1 MAKAKK
7 SRTSSNYRTANAAFD
22 GSRRIFDDV
31 LALAGTLARGRKDLG
46 ADKLHSL
53 AALTRDYA
61 ASMTDLPNLRVQVA
75 SAADSL
81 EGVADYVMHTEIEQ
95 MVGDAGTFA
104 RRHPLATLAVTV
116 AAGMAASRLM
126 YRQPAGHR
134 QVQEGQ
140 QSRAAP
146 RQRELASGALRHG
159 EVPMDMPMPK
169 ATAEPLH
176 YRASKP
182 AFPELIKELAGDG
195 KRWIDAEFAL
205 AKAEAG
211 LRLRGYASGLAW
223 PSPVFRSCSPQ

>member
-7 SRTSSNYRTANAAFD
+7 KRNGHYRNTSGAPN

-53 AALTRDYA
+53 ASLTREYA

-81 EGVADYVMHTEIEQ
+81 EGVADYVMHTDIEQ

-126 YRQPAGHR
+126 QRQPVKMTAGSRRKARR
-134 QVQEGQ
+134 QRTSV
-140 QSRAAP
+140 SRARKSVA
-146 RQRELASGALRHG
+146 QRRS
-159 EVPMDMPMPK
+159 VN
-169 ATAEPLH
+169 
-176 YRASKP
+176 
-182 AFPELIKELAGDG
+182 
-195 KRWIDAEFAL
+195 
-205 AKAEAG
+205 AKGQAHA
-211 LRLRGYASGLAW
+211 
-223 PSPVFRSCSPQ
+223 

>member
-7 SRTSSNYRTANAAFD
+7 SRTNGNYRNASAALD

-53 AALTRDYA
+53 AALTREYA

-126 YRQPAGHR
+126 YRHPVSSTARSGR
-134 QVQEGQ
+134 K
-140 QSRAAP
+140 
-146 RQRELASGALRHG
+146 ASAR
-159 EVPMDMPMPK
+159 
-169 ATAEPLH
+169 
-176 YRASKP
+176 RASVST
-182 AFPELIKELAGDG
+182 AS
-195 KRWIDAEFAL
+195 KRSAQARRNTNGH
-205 AKAEAG
+205 AHA
-211 LRLRGYASGLAW
+211 
-223 PSPVFRSCSPQ
+223 

>member
-7 SRTSSNYRTANAAFD
+7 SRKNSNHRNASSARD

-31 LALAGTLARGRKDLG
+31 LALAGTLASGRKDLG

-53 AALTRDYA
+53 ASLTREYA

-126 YRQPAGHR
+126 YRQPRSATAR
-134 QVQEGQ
+134 S
-140 QSRAAP
+140 SR
-146 RQRELASGALRHG
+146 RTSSRRTSASGA
-159 EVPMDMPMPK
+159 
-169 ATAEPLH
+169 A
-176 YRASKP
+176 
-182 AFPELIKELAGDG
+182 
-195 KRWIDAEFAL
+195 KRSAQARRNTNGH
-205 AKAEAG
+205 AHA
-211 LRLRGYASGLAW
+211 
-223 PSPVFRSCSPQ
+223 

>member
-7 SRTSSNYRTANAAFD
+7 SRTSGTYRNASAALD

-53 AALTRDYA
+53 AALTREYA

-75 SAADSL
+75 SAADGL
-81 EGVADYVMHTEIEQ
+81 EDVADYVMHTEIEQ

-126 YRQPAGHR
+126 YRPPVTAAS
-134 QVQEGQ
+134 
-140 QSRAAP
+140 SRKSSP
-146 RQRELASGALRHG
+146 R
-159 EVPMDMPMPK
+159 
-169 ATAEPLH
+169 
-176 YRASKP
+176 RASTSS
-182 AFPELIKELAGDG
+182 AR
-195 KRWIDAEFAL
+195 KRTGQAQRNTNGHAH
-205 AKAEAG
+205 A
-211 LRLRGYASGLAW
+211 
-223 PSPVFRSCSPQ
+223 

>member
-7 SRTSSNYRTANAAFD
+7 TRTNGNYRNAGAALH

-31 LALAGTLARGRKDLG
+31 LALAGTLVRSQKDMG
-46 ADKLHSL
+46 ADKLNSL
-53 AALTRDYA
+53 ASLTREYA

-126 YRQPAGHR
+126 HRQPVNTAAG
-134 QVQEGQ
+134 
-140 QSRAAP
+140 SR
-146 RQRELASGALRHG
+146 RKSGSRRTSASG
-159 EVPMDMPMPK
+159 V
-169 ATAEPLH
+169 
-176 YRASKP
+176 
-182 AFPELIKELAGDG
+182 G
-195 KRWIDAEFAL
+195 KRTAQARRNTNGH
-205 AKAEAG
+205 AHA
-211 LRLRGYASGLAW
+211 
-223 PSPVFRSCSPQ
+223 

>member
-7 SRTSSNYRTANAAFD
+7 SRKNGNYGNASAALN

-53 AALTRDYA
+53 ASLTRDYA

-126 YRQPAGHR
+126 YRQPVKISAAS
-134 QVQEGQ
+134 
-140 QSRAAP
+140 SR
-146 RQRELASGALRHG
+146 
-159 EVPMDMPMPK
+159 K
-169 ATAEPLH
+169 
-176 YRASKP
+176 
-182 AFPELIKELAGDG
+182 
-195 KRWIDAEFAL
+195 
-205 AKAEAG
+205 AG
-211 LRLRGYASGLAW
+211 LRRSSASG
-223 PSPVFRSCSPQ
+223 VGKRSAQPRRAANSHAHA

>member
-7 SRTSSNYRTANAAFD
+7 TRTNGNYRNASAALD

-31 LALAGTLARGRKDLG
+31 LALAGTLARGRKDMG

-53 AALTRDYA
+53 AALTREYA

-126 YRQPAGHR
+126 YRQPMKMTAASSRKAG
-134 QVQEGQ
+134 
-140 QSRAAP
+140 P
-146 RQRELASGALRHG
+146 RRASGVSKRSAPARR
-159 EVPMDMPMPK
+159 
-169 ATAEPLH
+169 TANGH
-176 YRASKP
+176 AH
-182 AFPELIKELAGDG
+182 A
-195 KRWIDAEFAL
+195 
-205 AKAEAG
+205 
-211 LRLRGYASGLAW
+211 
-223 PSPVFRSCSPQ
+223 

>member
-7 SRTSSNYRTANAAFD
+7 SRTNGNYRNASAALD

-61 ASMTDLPNLRVQVA
+61 ASMADLPNLRVQVA
-75 SAADSL
+75 SAADSI

-104 RRHPLATLAVTV
+104 RRHPLAALAVTV

-126 YRQPAGHR
+126 YRQPVKMTAASSRKLSPRRTSGAR
-134 QVQEGQ
+134 VGKRSA
-140 QSRAAP
+140 QSRRAANGH
-146 RQRELASGALRHG
+146 AHA
-159 EVPMDMPMPK
+159 
-169 ATAEPLH
+169 
-176 YRASKP
+176 
-182 AFPELIKELAGDG
+182 
-195 KRWIDAEFAL
+195 
-205 AKAEAG
+205 
-211 LRLRGYASGLAW
+211 
-223 PSPVFRSCSPQ
+223 